1 MPSARPWRRRNAY
14 DAQLSLPDPATG
26 KPAVRRVRLED
37 PDGIPAATVR
47 REAGSLRGMKS
58 VIGDLHSITFN
69 QTIREARAKAGS
81 HLSQPIDLLETSFR
95 ASAGHRP
102 STVPATR

>member
-1 MPSARPWRRRNAY
+1 
-14 DAQLSLPDPATG
+14 
-26 KPAVRRVRLED
+26 
-37 PDGIPAATVR
+37 
-47 REAGSLRGMKS
+47 MKS